1 MSLPDDENYPRTT
14 TTSAQSFLSCEAEL
28 HSVSTHTTGQ
38 KRTAI
43 PLLHT
48 ECWAAG
54 LRGPARCWRGQGG
67 EGETRRGDYLSK
79 LASES
84 NENPRE
90 GERNPP
96 PSLLRGAAAAAGPPP
111 PPPRRRRRGDNITTI
126 IRAGRGAGS
135 SSVSSSVQRTCRAG
149 GCAAEANPFPPSLL
163 HNINTGRAAPRRTGS
178 EPRSEPGRAEG
189 GRGAA
194 LPRGRRRRR
203 RSLRECEGRRAGR
216 SGLGTVSRY
225 RAGGQGERRARRRR
239 RGKDPVCVSLAP
251 SQNKMPTGS
260 AAAGMTPSTGAKHQQ
275 PPPSLHCLLLAR
287 SLPRSTSAASA
298 AAAGGDP
305 LPRLSRHSLAC
316 VAPLPSIPLRL
327 LHDFLIFLF
336 LFPSSPRLLVRGTR
350 PKFTLKPAL
359 RIYEGTAGKRIH
371 VLVFIFL
378 FSLSM
383 VVRTRRRTAKCC
395 LAGGRPGKGP

>member
-14 TTSAQSFLSCEAEL
+14 TTSAQSFLSRETEL

-38 KRTAI
+38 KQTAI

-48 ECWAAG
+48 ELRQCWAAG

-79 LASES
+79 SASES

-111 PPPRRRRRGDNITTI
+111 PPRSRRRRGDNITTI

-178 EPRSEPGRAEG
+178 EPRSEPGREEG

-194 LPRGRRRRR
+194 LPRGRRHRRRR
-203 RSLRECEGRRAGR
+203 RSLRECERRRAGR
-216 SGLGTVSRY
+216 GGLGT
-225 RAGGQGERRARRRR
+225 
-239 RGKDPVCVSLAP
+239 
-251 SQNKMPTGS
+251 NKMPTGS

-275 PPPSLHCLLLAR
+275 
-287 SLPRSTSAASA
+287 LPLPSA
-298 AAAGGDP
+298 AASSP
-305 LPRLSRHSLAC
+305 ERSLAPP
-316 VAPLPSIPLRL
+316 APLPPLQL
-327 LHDFLIFLF
+327 
-336 LFPSSPRLLVRGTR
+336 
-350 PKFTLKPAL
+350 
-359 RIYEGTAGKRIH
+359 EG
-371 VLVFIFL
+371 LP
-378 FSLSM
+378 
-383 VVRTRRRTAKCC
+383 C
-395 LAGGRPGKGP
+395 LASPGRASPA